1 MHKRSIQTI
10 VIALCTSTAL
20 VGLAFFQRYGSGVR
34 VSQTTLYFAAAIICI
49 SPVIYRLLRCHS
61 RLNRPSNG

>member
-20 VGLAFFQRYGSGVR
+20 IGLAFLQRYGSG
-34 VSQTTLYFAAAIICI
+34 VSQTTLYFAAAIICV